1 MAGTRSVPFLLVLLA
16 TLLMFAGAGMAQDIT
31 EGLVARYKFTG
42 DALDATDGGADAT
55 VHGATLCPDPVGQPD
70 RAYCFDGTEYD
81 YISTPLEVQ
90 SAAGTVSA
98 WARVDSFE
106 TGFNRLNLILGQWDN
121 LQLGLGDSSLG
132 ADGQWVFRFRNA
144 ANSLRTVV
152 GPLAVVGQWVHVA
165 GVWTGSELILY
176 LDGEPAAT
184 VSSAGSA
191 GAEGNLMIGRHSHLY
206 GQNYW
211 FGAIDDVRVY
221 DRALTAVEIDLL
233 TEMYTGTEKRTWGA
247 IKAMYGK

>member
-1 MAGTRSVPFLLVLLA
+1 MARTRSALFLLVLTA
-16 TLLMFAGAGMAQDIT
+16 ALLVFAEAGMAQDIT
-31 EGLVARYKFTG
+31 EGLVARYRFTG
-42 DALDATDGGADAT
+42 DALDATDGGADGT
-55 VHGATLCPDPVGQPD
+55 VYGATLCTDPVGQPD
-70 RAYCFDGTEYD
+70 KAYCFNGSEYD

-106 TGFNRLNLILGQWDN
+106 TGVNKLNLILGQWDN

-132 ADGQWVFRFRNA
+132 ADGQWVFRFRNGSG
-144 ANSLRTVV
+144 SLRTVV
-152 GPLAVVGQWVHVA
+152 GPLAVIGQWVHVA

-176 LDGEPAAT
+176 LDGASVAT
-184 VSSAGSA
+184 LPSVGNDT
-191 GAEGNLMIGRHSHLY
+191 AEGNLLIGRHSHLY

-211 FGAIDDVRVY
+211 FGAIDDVRIY
-221 DRALTAVEIDLL
+221 DRALTPEEIDLL
-233 TEMYTGTEKRTWGA
+233 TGVYTGTEERTWGG